1 VGPVVFPAL
10 RKTLPLSTP
19 YLFGQKVFLIVES
32 IPWLIHTSP
41 SKMIILQS
49 NWNIVVFT
57 PSLLILIRPSR
68 TASPAKVHH
77 YLGSHF
83 RADASHQLSDYA
95 F

>member
-1 VGPVVFPAL
+1 
-10 RKTLPLSTP
+10 
-19 YLFGQKVFLIVES
+19 
-32 IPWLIHTSP
+32 
-41 SKMIILQS
+41 MIILQS